1 MRKPAL
7 QLSRKYCAQAGC
19 WGSAFGEGVAW
30 WVGLGKSLLLQ
41 QQIPRYALLQSTR
54 ADVVLLI
61 EIGAHTGEKMPEIV
75 ESSHLAKE
83 EWEPFASIFFFLV
96 FLSYPIRTHPNK
108 SGSLGYVVTNQAA

>member
-7 QLSRKYCAQAGC
+7 QLSRKYCAQAGV
-19 WGSAFGEGVAW
+19 GLSFGKVWLGG
-30 WVGLGKSLLLQ
+30 GLGKSLLLQ